1 MIITC
6 NVIFEIPTNPH
17 MQSHTKAILKVRHDK
32 ALHEQEQFT
41 VRVRHREI
49 SESQQVM
56 IANQAIPFYR
66 GHVLARGVQPSPLN
80 D

>member
-1 MIITC
+1 MH
-6 NVIFEIPTNPH
+6 P
-17 MQSHTKAILKVRHDK
+17 HTKAILKVRHEK
-32 ALHEQEQFT
+32 SAHERDQFA
-41 VRVRHREI
+41 VRVQQPET
-49 SESQQVM
+49 SEAQQMM